1 MLRYSGTVINVMAMF
16 FLCQFWRRKQTY
28 FVVNLPF
35 DIQDDTDD
43 RLMVVNVH
51 LALAAND
58 IMVSRPHCYITE
70 K

>member
-1 MLRYSGTVINVMAMF
+1 MPKPNFDVSIYHPGL
-16 FLCQFWRRKQTY
+16 
-28 FVVNLPF
+28 F

-43 RLMVVNVH
+43 RVMVVNVH

-58 IMVSRPHCYITE
+58 IMVSSPQFYITG